1 MFAWY
6 IHLESSRTALDNS
19 VFECLKRYIIN
30 PNRSYISLCRLYDI
44 FVFVSWLRTILL
56 CGVDRVLKVISD
68 LTSLLN
74 PWVILVI
81 RSVIEILRGI
91 LVRSR
96 LIVHPKNSSSSPVKR
111 VTYYFLMHSTVL
123 INAGLSPIDIISYTY
138 MVPITVLISFTIYKR
153 QG

>member
-30 PNRSYISLCRLYDI
+30 SNRSYISLCRLYDI

-56 CGVDRVLKVISD
+56 CGVDRLLKVISD

-96 LIVHPKNSSSSPVKR
+96 LIVHPTNSSSSPFDWF
-111 VTYYFLMHSTVL
+111 THDFLMHSVL
-123 INAGLSPIDIISYTY
+123 FVNLGLSQIDSVLYRYT
-138 MVPITVLISFTIYKR
+138 MKIKFLSSFTLYRI